1 MFLLGHITT
10 TGIANAEGSG
20 KGWRGKHLPQKM
32 SVPNYFL
39 LLEQLHKKILRFNS
53 ALFLHVLLAM
63 VLVAVDE
70 LHSTVKAFP
79 FFHFLSSTQ
88 DITQSGIFNLEMIDA
103 CDFSLDIFGR
113 RRKKR
118 SCFSWSISGNIKWI
132 HPLIHLYR
140 SCWRC
145 KAKAHSLF
153 RKVWTARLPLHFCVP
168 VNIHCLLLMYR
179 VNLWWLLDEKKMV
192 MWESSMQ
199 TAVLKAR
206 VDDVLSLYSSHF
218 VWVLLYA
225 EDQLLALCQCSIDKD
240 GSFTGTCLSSSLV
253 YV

>member
-20 KGWRGKHLPQKM
+20 KGWWGKHLPQKM

-53 ALFLHVLLAM
+53 ALFLHVLLAI

-103 CDFSLDIFGR
+103 CDFSLDIFGTR
-113 RRKKR
+113 HKKR

-140 SCWRC
+140 SCWCC
-145 KAKAHSLF
+145 KAKAHSLCLGKF
-153 RKVWTARLPLHFCVP
+153 GLHAFPCTFVSQW
-168 VNIHCLLLMYR
+168 IFLLMYR

-218 VWVLLYA
+218 IWVHLYA
-225 EDQLLALCQCSIDKD
+225 EGQLLALCQCSIDKD